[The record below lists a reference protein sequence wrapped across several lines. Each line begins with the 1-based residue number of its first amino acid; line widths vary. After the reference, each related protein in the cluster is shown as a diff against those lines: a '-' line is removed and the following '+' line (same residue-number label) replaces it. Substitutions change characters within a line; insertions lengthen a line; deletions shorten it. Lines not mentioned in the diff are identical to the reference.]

1 MDPKLMGSTKAID
14 AIAAQLQKQYERW
27 QSHAKYKPL
36 RDPTYKDVKKMSV
49 QLRRVGKTERLLFH
63 YNGHG
68 VPKPTQNGEI
78 WVFNKGFTEYIP
90 MGLHELSSWLRKP
103 VVYVFDCSGAGT
115 LLPKIRMEA
124 TNSRRD
130 EDQQRTKSRDVIC
143 FAACGAD
150 QQLPLNPAVP
160 ADVFTACLTTPIK
173 MALRWF
179 MYRNP
184 LQLDLPKDILDR
196 IPGSLDKRKT
206 PIGELNWIFTSIT
219 DTIAWNVLPLPLFQK
234 LFRQDLLIASLSRN
248 FLLADRIMRSLHCTW
263 YSSVGFELKAREF
276 QFYRSLQARYQMYS
290 NTNSYILLNCSSNT
304 NTRTTGTPESI
315 PALPSTARH
324 PLWQSWDLAVEQ
336 TLYQLSPPHP
346 QRPLSSSQQSSEA
359 TEQQQ
364 QDELMSRFQHSTF
377 FEEQLTAFEVWL
389 RFVNVK
395 KNSNGSKIQK
405 DNDVPEHLPIVL
417 QVLLSQVHRVRA
429 LRLLAEF
436 VDLGRW
442 ATNLTLSVGVHPYV
456 LKLIHSKTPKLRPV
470 LVFIW
475 AKILD
480 LDTSCQHDLLKS
492 QGQKYFLFQLRHA
505 SSNQAASLSSDETN
519 TSLVDIYKNQR
530 WLCSYILSKLMHE
543 NRQGQEICLKSKL
556 HIAVVEVL
564 KERHV
569 KNPPQLKL
577 WLCIVLAVQFRGCDE
592 ARRASI
598 RANVVNSL
606 ILLLKDPSSIVRAS
620 AALAIGELFGC
631 VFENSEEEFMSRH
644 LGSELKIVH
653 DHILVLT
660 SDFAVS
666 PREEA
671 LYVTHTHTHTHTL
684 LTPFFF

>member
-115 LLPKIRMEA
+115 WCSSVSIERFHFFYTTPLTDTTLKHQHSNTGTPLPKIKMEA
-124 TNSRRD
+124 SSSRRD

-248 FLLADRIMRSLHCTW
+248 FLLADRIMRSLHCT
-263 YSSVGFELKAREF
+263 
-276 QFYRSLQARYQMYS
+276 
-290 NTNSYILLNCSSNT
+290 
-304 NTRTTGTPESI
+304 
-315 PALPSTARH
+315 
-324 PLWQSWDLAVEQ
+324 
-336 TLYQLSPPHP
+336 
-346 QRPLSSSQQSSEA
+346 
-359 TEQQQ
+359 
-364 QDELMSRFQHSTF
+364 
-377 FEEQLTAFEVWL
+377 
-389 RFVNVK
+389 
-395 KNSNGSKIQK
+395 
-405 DNDVPEHLPIVL
+405 
-417 QVLLSQVHRVRA
+417 
-429 LRLLAEF
+429 
-436 VDLGRW
+436 
-442 ATNLTLSVGVHPYV
+442 
-456 LKLIHSKTPKLRPV
+456 
-470 LVFIW
+470 
-475 AKILD
+475 
-480 LDTSCQHDLLKS
+480 
-492 QGQKYFLFQLRHA
+492 
-505 SSNQAASLSSDETN
+505 
-519 TSLVDIYKNQR
+519 
-530 WLCSYILSKLMHE
+530 
-543 NRQGQEICLKSKL
+543 
-556 HIAVVEVL
+556 
-564 KERHV
+564 
-569 KNPPQLKL
+569 
-577 WLCIVLAVQFRGCDE
+577 
-592 ARRASI
+592 
-598 RANVVNSL
+598 
-606 ILLLKDPSSIVRAS
+606 
-620 AALAIGELFGC
+620 
-631 VFENSEEEFMSRH
+631 
-644 LGSELKIVH
+644 
-653 DHILVLT
+653 
-660 SDFAVS
+660 
-666 PREEA
+666 
-671 LYVTHTHTHTHTL
+671 
-684 LTPFFF
+684 